1 MKDIRIA
8 AVMMNCPVGR
18 TPDNLDRMAGWV
30 AAAKKRGADFICFP
44 EMNVTGYSTRVGIRD
59 SAQSVPGPIS
69 QTILEAARELD
80 MVILAGLAEKDA
92 NGRVFACHLVVS
104 PQGMVGTYR
113 KIHIAPPERKVFSP
127 GPDIPFFEIKGVK
140 FGIQLCY
147 DAHFPELSTRMATDG
162 VDIIFMPHAS
172 PRGTPAEKFNS
183 WMRHL
188 PARAFDNSLYVVAC
202 NQTGDNR
209 SGLRFPGVIVIL
221 DPAGRIIKKD
231 TGAKEK
237 MVIADL
243 KAKELAAIR
252 NHRMRYFLPNR
263 RPEVYHPER

>member
-1 MKDIRIA
+1 MNDIRIA
-8 AVMMNCPVGR
+8 AVMMNCPLGR
-18 TPDNLDRMAGWV
+18 TRDNLDRMAGWV

-44 EMNVTGYSTRVGIRD
+44 EMNATGYSTRAGIKD
-59 SAQSVPGPIS
+59 WAESVPGPIS
-69 QTILEAARELD
+69 QTILETARKFK

-92 NGRVFACHLVVS
+92 KNRVFACHLVAT

-127 GPDIPFFEIKGVK
+127 GASIPLFEIRGVK

-147 DAHFPELSTRMATDG
+147 DTHFPELSTRMATDG
-162 VDIIFMPHAS
+162 ADIIFMPHAS
-172 PRGTPAEKFNS
+172 PRGTPAEKFDS

-202 NQTGDNR
+202 NQTGENQG
-209 SGLRFPGVIVIL
+209 GLSFPGTIVIV
-221 DPAGRIIKKD
+221 DPSGRIIKKD
-231 TGAKEK
+231 IGGKEN
-237 MVIADL
+237 MVIAEL
-243 KAKELAAIR
+243 KAQKLAATR

-263 RPEVYHPER
+263 RPEVYRST

>member
-8 AVMMNCPVGR
+8 AVMLNCPPGR
-18 TPDNLDRMAGWV
+18 TRDNLERMAGWV
-30 AAAKKRGADFICFP
+30 AKAKKRGADFICFP
-44 EMNVTGYSTRVGIRD
+44 EMNVTGYSTRVGIKH
-59 SAQSVPGPIS
+59 SAESVPGPIS
-69 QTILEAARELD
+69 QTILETAREFN
-80 MVILAGLAEKDA
+80 MTILAGLVEKDA
-92 NGRVFACHLVVS
+92 KDRVFACHLVVS
-104 PQGMVGTYR
+104 PKGVVGTYR

-127 GPDIPFFEIKGVK
+127 GASIPIFEIKGVK

-147 DAHFPELSTRMATDG
+147 DTHFPE
-162 VDIIFMPHAS
+162 HAS

-202 NQTGDNR
+202 NQTGDNQR
-209 SGLRFPGVIVIL
+209 GLQFPGIIVIL
-221 DPAGRIIKKD
+221 DPSGRIIQKD
-231 TGAKEK
+231 IGGKEN
-237 MVIADL
+237 MVVADL

-263 RPEVYHPER
+263 RPEIYGSE

>member
-8 AVMMNCPVGR
+8 AVMMNCPLGR
-18 TPDNLDRMAGWV
+18 PQDNLDRMAGWV

-44 EMNVTGYSTRVGIRD
+44 EMNVTGYSTKVRIKD
-59 SAQSVPGPIS
+59 SAERVPGPIS
-69 QTILEAARELD
+69 QMILETAREFK

-92 NGRVFACHLVVS
+92 KNRVFASHLAVS
-104 PQGMVGTYR
+104 PQGVVGTYR
-113 KIHIAPPERKVFSP
+113 KIHIAPPERKAFSP
-127 GPDIPFFEIKGVK
+127 GATIPFFEIKGVK

-162 VDIIFMPHAS
+162 AEIIFMPHAS

-202 NQTGDNR
+202 NQTGDNQD
-209 SGLRFPGVIVIL
+209 GLRFPGTIIVL
-221 DPAGRIIKKD
+221 DPSGRIIKKNI
-231 TGAKEK
+231 GGKEN

-243 KAKELAAIR
+243 KAKELAAVR

-263 RPEVYHPER
+263 RPELYNPER